1 MPSRLEDSGLPA
13 RDLFSLEAKAG
24 VHSPVYSV
32 EKSGQR
38 SAAINK
44 RRRPQAPQFQRRI
57 FPARRKINAYFR
69 ASNAVDGELTIAR
82 LCNSTVGV
90 VSHSPALQ
98 RAQVPPLAHHSKEEL
113 VSALQQGINTSDEM
127 KRQDLT
133 LNARLP
139 VLSVILAS
147 TLKK

>member
-1 MPSRLEDSGLPA
+1 MQSTASSPSRVSATARSGSFPIPP
-13 RDLFSLEAKAG
+13 RFS
-24 VHSPVYSV
+24 
-32 EKSGQR
+32 
-38 SAAINK
+38 
-44 RRRPQAPQFQRRI
+44 
-57 FPARRKINAYFR
+57 
-69 ASNAVDGELTIAR
+69 
-82 LCNSTVGV
+82 
-90 VSHSPALQ
+90 
-98 RAQVPPLAHHSKEEL
+98 AQVPPLAHHSKEEL